1 MPGVFDPSW
10 TTPSVAHG
18 GMHRRS
24 NAAGLSPRAA
34 GLRLS
39 VESALLPDG
48 WAEEVAL
55 DIDPAGEIVAV
66 HSDAPA
72 TGSTRVEGV
81 VVPGMPNVH
90 SHAFQRAMAG
100 LAESASAGPD
110 FWSWRDVMYRF
121 ANRVTDDDILAIA
134 GQLFVEM
141 LKSGYTTVGE
151 FQYIHHQP
159 DGARFDP
166 PARMT
171 VAILEAARHTGIG
184 VTLLPTLYVRR
195 GFDAESTTEAQR
207 RFVNSL
213 ESWLAIVEE
222 TGRACADDANAR
234 VGLAFHSLRAVPPDV
249 LREAMVAADA
259 IDPAAPRHIHAAEQ
273 AEEVRACQAATGQR
287 PIAWLLEKLPVDE
300 RWCVVHATHMDDD
313 ELAALARCGA
323 VTGLCPTTEAN
334 LGDGVF
340 ALEPYLALGGAIGV
354 GSDSN
359 VSVSPV
365 AELRCLEYGQRLTHQ
380 RRLIHARAGDG
391 HVGARLWKAAVSG
404 GARALGRPIGR
415 IAPRHRADLV
425 VLDPAHPSLTGRSR
439 DSLLDSWI
447 FASQETPVRDVM
459 VGGRWVVR
467 DGRHAQQEAIA
478 EAYRLAMARIC

>member
-1 MPGVFDPSW
+1 MVNVQRDTETVEAP
-10 TTPSVAHG
+10 
-18 GMHRRS
+18 
-24 NAAGLSPRAA
+24 AA
-34 GLRLS
+34 LRLS
-39 VESALLPDG
+39 IASALLPDG

-55 DIDPAGEIVAV
+55 DIDSAGDILAV
-66 HSDAPA
+66 RSEAPA
-72 TGSTRVEGV
+72 AGRTRVEGV

-141 LKSGYTTVGE
+141 LKSGYTAVGE
-151 FQYIHHQP
+151 FQYLHHRP
-159 DGARFDP
+159 DGARFEN

-171 VAILEAARHTGIG
+171 LAVHEAARQTGIG
-184 VTLLPTLYVRR
+184 VTLLPALYMRR
-195 GFDAESTTEAQR
+195 GFGAESATEAQR

-213 ESWLAIVEE
+213 ESWLDIVQAA
-222 TGRACADDANAR
+222 GRVCADDANAR

-249 LREAMVAADA
+249 LRQAMSAADS
-259 IDPAAPRHIHAAEQ
+259 IDQAAPRHIHVAEQ
-273 AEEVRACQAATGQR
+273 AEEVRACQVATGQR

-300 RWCVVHATHMDDD
+300 RWCVIHATHMDDD
-313 ELAALARCGA
+313 EVAALARSGA

-340 ALEPYLALGGAIGV
+340 ALEAYLESGGAIAV

-365 AELRCLEYGQRLTHQ
+365 AELRGLEYGQRLTHQ
-380 RRLIHARAGDG
+380 RRRIHGRAGDG
-391 HVGARLWKAAVSG
+391 HVGASLWRAAVSG
-404 GARALGRPIGR
+404 GAHALGRPIGR
-415 IAPRHRADLV
+415 IAPQCRADLV
-425 VLDPAHPSLTGRSR
+425 VLDAAHPSLTGRSK
-439 DSLLDSWI
+439 DTLLDSWI
-447 FASQETPVRDVM
+447 FASQESPVRDVM

-478 EAYRLAMARIC
+478 EAYRRAMARMC